1 MSTNDKEK
9 LKKKVDAITSLVNAF
24 CKEKLNDDYH
34 AILKK
39 VIGKLSRKR
48 PSPLLRGKEAI
59 WAAGIVH
66 AVGNVNFLG
75 DKSFEPYVTVTDMCD
90 YFGTKS
96 STVGSK
102 AAEIRKLL
110 KLNRLTS
117 GDYMVPSRRE
127 SNPIFNMVMVDGF
140 FVPVSSLPPEYQEMV
155 KEAAKEGKT
164 LSFTTR

>member
-1 MSTNDKEK
+1 MANDKEK
-9 LKKKVDAITSLVNAF
+9 LKKRVETITDLVAAF

-34 AILKK
+34 EILKK
-39 VIGKLSRKR
+39 TIGKLSRKR
-48 PSPLLRGKEAI
+48 PSPLNRGKEAI
-59 WAAGIVH
+59 WAAGIIH
-66 AVGNVNFLG
+66 AIGHVNFLG
-75 DKSFEPYVTVTDMCD
+75 DKSFEPYVTINDMCA

-102 AAEIRKLL
+102 AADIRKIL

-140 FVPVSSLPPEYQEMV
+140 MMPVSSLPPEYQEMV
-155 KEAAKEGKT
+155 REAAKEGKT
-164 LSFTTR
+164 ISFTTR

>member
-1 MSTNDKEK
+1 MATDKEK
-9 LKKKVDAITSLVNAF
+9 LKKRVETITNLVDAF
-24 CKEKLNDDYH
+24 CKEKLNEDYFV
-34 AILKK
+34 ILQK
-39 VIGKLSRKR
+39 VIAKLSRKR

-66 AVGNVNFLG
+66 AVGHINFLG
-75 DKSFEPYVTVTDMCD
+75 DKSFEPYATVNDMCA
-90 YFGTKS
+90 YFDTKS

-110 KLNRLTS
+110 KLNRMTS
-117 GDYMVPSRRE
+117 GDYMIPSRRE

-140 FVPVSSLPPEYQEMV
+140 MMPISSLPPEYQEMV